1 MELELKRIARRD
13 TYTIGRLYI
22 DGKYFCD
29 TIEDKDRGLRQDLPV
44 SVNQARKVRGQTA
57 IPTGRYRVTLGVKS
71 PKYSKK
77 KQYAACNGYVP
88 RLINVPAFDGIL
100 IHIGNTAADS
110 EGCILVGRN
119 KKVGMVLESTNTF
132 WQLYDRLQQ
141 ADGRG
146 EQIYITVK

>member
-22 DGKYFCD
+22 DGEYFCD
-29 TIEDKDRGLRQDLPV
+29 TCEDRDRGLRQDLPV

-141 ADGRG
+141 ADRKG
-146 EQIYITVK
+146 ETIYITVK

>member
-13 TYTIGRLYI
+13 TYTIGHLYI
-22 DGKYFCD
+22 DGVYFCD
-29 TIEDKDRGLRQDLPV
+29 TCEDKDRGLRQDLPV

-132 WQLYDRLQQ
+132 WQLYDRLQT
-141 ADGRG
+141 ADRKG
-146 EQIYITVK
+146 ETIYITVK

>member
-132 WQLYDRLQQ
+132 WQLYDRLQT
-141 ADGRG
+141 ADRKG
-146 EQIYITVK
+146 ETIYITVK